1 MTGRWKWGRL
11 LSSKIFSLVLL
22 PLRTLHK
29 TLHTLRLR
37 RHWQKETARKADNNF
52 SIEKLANFL
61 LADIHFNRKV
71 PHLWEF
77 IGTSNQI
84 TTIIVPSIRR

>member
-1 MTGRWKWGRL
+1 
-11 LSSKIFSLVLL
+11 L

-71 PHLWEF
+71 HE
-77 IGTSNQI
+77 GKRKG
-84 TTIIVPSIRR
+84 RRGNYLIYMV